1 MAVKAAVVG
10 FTEKYVAQ
18 PAQNSD
24 EQAPATES
32 TKVEF
37 DEEKLDE
44 LEGVDLVNLVMS
56 GEPLGDSESED
67 EDSLRKLIL
76 CSFFVKTRLNL
87 SELAC
92 QFIAWTNTSQIPSMN
107 LTRVSETSSSPTSSS
122 SDWWVETRRPPPVGS
137 RLPVSRGRCEKKT
150 GST

>member
-32 TKVEF
+32 TKMEF

-67 EDSLRKLIL
+67 EDSLRGFIL
-76 CSFFVKTRLNL
+76 GLFLFMIPQNATELL
-87 SELAC
+87 SEFAC
-92 QFIAWTNTSQIPSMN
+92 
-107 LTRVSETSSSPTSSS
+107 
-122 SDWWVETRRPPPVGS
+122 
-137 RLPVSRGRCEKKT
+137 
-150 GST
+150 